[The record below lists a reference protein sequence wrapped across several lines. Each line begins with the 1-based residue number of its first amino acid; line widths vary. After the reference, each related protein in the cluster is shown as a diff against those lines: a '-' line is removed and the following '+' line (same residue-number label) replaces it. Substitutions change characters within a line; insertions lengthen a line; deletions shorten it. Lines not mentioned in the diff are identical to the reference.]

1 MAHEREQLRNTGASP
16 SGKPRAQVPR
26 LCGEQ
31 DLGRPLDEER
41 FDTVANAALE
51 TFAREGYKGAST
63 EQIARKAGMSKGL
76 LFFYFR
82 NKRELYLRTLDWL
95 YEKTVSIVIDEHF
108 WEIDDFFEL
117 MQYAARS
124 KAHIMRRYPWALEFC
139 LRAYYPQHRDV
150 ADTLNRW
157 NTQVIEQ
164 TTSTFMKN
172 VDWSRFRPEVSPQ
185 QALNMLIW
193 LADGWTHAHLAAEKP
208 IDIDEL
214 LSDFESMCDMVRC
227 WAYKPEFQ
235 HPAPQE
241 AGPVPQP

>member
-1 MAHEREQLRNTGASP
+1 MTHEHAQPHSTAASTGAAQ
-16 SGKPRAQVPR
+16 RRQVPR
-26 LCGEQ
+26 LCDEPAPEH
-31 DLGRPLDEER
+31 PLDEER
-41 FDTVANAALE
+41 FDKVANAAIE
-51 TFAREGYKGAST
+51 AFAREGYKGAST
-63 EQIARKAGMSKGL
+63 EQIARSAGMSKGL

-95 YEKTVSIVIDEHF
+95 YEKTVNIVVDEHF

-124 KAHIMRRYPWALEFC
+124 KADIMRRYPWALEFC

-150 ADTLNRW
+150 TDTLNRW
-157 NTQVIEQ
+157 NTQMIEQ
-164 TTSTFMKN
+164 TLSTFMRN
-172 VDWSRFRPEVSPQ
+172 VDWSRFRDEVPPQ

-214 LSDFESMCDMVRC
+214 LSDFNGMCDMVRS
-227 WAYKPEFQ
+227 WAYKPEYQ
-235 HPAPQE
+235 
-241 AGPVPQP
+241 